1 MSKHSTD
8 TPTPP
13 PRPSEATATDPGVP
27 PAVAEDRPPL
37 LAAATPGTL
46 PGAEGGQRRQR
57 FAAVALLSRSLPL
70 GFLLTFTACSNNVP
84 LPKTMPA
91 TAANPAAQT
100 TEPAVDPGT
109 QRAFDQ
115 AVALLKQQQ
124 YAQVVDTLAPVAAKH
139 PELPGLLVNLA
150 VAYIHLER
158 QEHAA
163 AALQQ
168 ALATDP
174 EHPAALNWLAIL
186 ERRAGRFEEAKSL
199 YQRLLAAHPESRHGH
214 LNLGILCD
222 LYLRQA
228 DCALEHYRRYQ
239 ELAAGEDA
247 DVSGWIADLERRRQQ
262 G

>member
-8 TPTPP
+8 TPPT
-13 PRPSEATATDPGVP
+13 RPSEATAAAAGVP
-27 PAVAEDRPPL
+27 PAVTEDRPPL
-37 LAAATPGTL
+37 LAAATPSAL
-46 PGAEGGQRRQR
+46 PGAERGQRRQR

-70 GFLLTFTACSNNVP
+70 GLLLTFTACSNNVP

-91 TAANPAAQT
+91 AAAPTAA
-100 TEPAVDPGT
+100 EPAVDPGT

-247 DVSGWIADLERRRQQ
+247 DVSGWIGDLERRRQQ